1 MNFQCVRVSK
11 QISNAN
17 KYLIR
22 AYFIFGL
29 LNFNVILL
37 FLPLH
42 PLCTVIAL
50 FSRMDWNSI
59 DATPRQRNALHSRN
73 VTGTQFS
80 ARFAAAATHTA
91 LILSQTGCIFS
102 LVNTKAYLLFLAQVA
117 CIKFDKFQS
126 QSPAG
131 AGAEAADSSSVTDVK
146 SNKECGWMW
155 VCMRVCVHVCVLRY
169 QHANAV
175 KS

>member
-1 MNFQCVRVSK
+1 
-11 QISNAN
+11 
-17 KYLIR
+17 
-22 AYFIFGL
+22 
-29 LNFNVILL
+29 
-37 FLPLH
+37 
-42 PLCTVIAL
+42 
-50 FSRMDWNSI
+50 MDWNSI

-73 VTGTQFS
+73 VTGTQFP
-80 ARFAAAATHTA
+80 ARFAAAARHTA
-91 LILSQTGCIFS
+91 HILSQAACIFS

-131 AGAEAADSSSVTDVK
+131 ARAEAADSSSVTDGK
-146 SNKECGWMW
+146 SNKECVRVH
-155 VCMRVCVHVCVLRY
+155 VCVCVLRY

>member
-1 MNFQCVRVSK
+1 MHC
-11 QISNAN
+11 
-17 KYLIR
+17 
-22 AYFIFGL
+22 
-29 LNFNVILL
+29 
-37 FLPLH
+37 H
-42 PLCTVIAL
+42 CT
-50 FSRMDWNSI
+50 FSRIDGNSI

-146 SNKECGWMW
+146 SNKECGWVW

>member
-1 MNFQCVRVSK
+1 MHCHCTFFEDGLELDRRNSK
-11 QISNAN
+11 
-17 KYLIR
+17 
-22 AYFIFGL
+22 
-29 LNFNVILL
+29 
-37 FLPLH
+37 
-42 PLCTVIAL
+42 
-50 FSRMDWNSI
+50 
-59 DATPRQRNALHSRN
+59 ATQRIALHSRN

-91 LILSQTGCIFS
+91 PILSQTGCIFS

-131 AGAEAADSSSVTDVK
+131 AGAEAEAADSSSVTDVK
-146 SNKECGWMW
+146 SNKECGWVW